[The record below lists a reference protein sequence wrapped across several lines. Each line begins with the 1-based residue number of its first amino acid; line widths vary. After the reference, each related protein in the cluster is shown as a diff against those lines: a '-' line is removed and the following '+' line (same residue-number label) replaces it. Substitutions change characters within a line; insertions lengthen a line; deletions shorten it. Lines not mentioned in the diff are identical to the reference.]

1 MSSDL
6 VSIIAFGVYTALL
19 AVLLVVL
26 FRMVTKVIKLSNAIK
41 TGMIEKTAMVARIE
55 QLESARDSDTVEN
68 TEGFL
73 RFISESRD
81 WAFTYIEDVQ
91 QALTAYD
98 VALSTDDA
106 KIINEA
112 YKKLISFVPDDDVL
126 E

>member
-1 MSSDL
+1 
-6 VSIIAFGVYTALL
+6 
-19 AVLLVVL
+19 
-26 FRMVTKVIKLSNAIK
+26 
-41 TGMIEKTAMVARIE
+41 MIEKTAMAARIE
-55 QLESARDSDTVEN
+55 QLESARDSDTVES

-91 QALTAYD
+91 QALMAYD